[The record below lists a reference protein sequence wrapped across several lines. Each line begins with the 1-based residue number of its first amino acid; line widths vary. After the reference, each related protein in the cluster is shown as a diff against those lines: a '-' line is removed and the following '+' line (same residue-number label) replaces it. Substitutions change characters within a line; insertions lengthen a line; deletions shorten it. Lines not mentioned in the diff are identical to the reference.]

1 MQLSIVQRIILSL
14 IPLVFAITVH
24 EVAHGWVANRLGD
37 ATAKQEGR
45 LTLNPLKHID
55 PIGTLLI
62 PGILL
67 VLGGFIFGYAKPVP
81 VNWRN
86 LRNIRRD
93 MVLVAL
99 AGPLANL
106 IMALLWALIIKLIVV
121 ITGGNNY
128 FASIFIYMGVLG
140 IMINLSLMI
149 LNLIPIPPLD
159 GSRVVAS
166 FLHGQVAITYAR
178 IEPYGF
184 LILLALLVLGVLGNI
199 MQPFFKFFLT
209 LITQLFGL
217 SFI

>member
-14 IPLVFAITVH
+14 IPLVFAITIH
-24 EVAHGWVANRLGD
+24 EVAHGWVANCLGD
-37 ATAKQEGR
+37 STAKQQGR
-45 LTLNPLKHID
+45 LTLNPLKHLD
-55 PIGTLLI
+55 PIGTIII

-67 VLGGFIFGYAKPVP
+67 MLGGFIFGYAKPVP

-93 MVLVAL
+93 MALVAL

-106 IMALLWALIIKLIVV
+106 IMALLWALIIKFI
-121 ITGGNNY
+121 IIFTGGNSY
-128 FASIFIYMGVLG
+128 LASIFIYMSSIG
-140 IMINLSLMI
+140 IVINISLMI

-166 FLHGQVAITYAR
+166 FLHGHVAIAYAR

-184 LILLALLVLGVLGNI
+184 LIILALLALGVLSNI
-199 MQPFFKFFLT
+199 MQPFFQFFLT

-217 SFI
+217 SFT